1 MNPSVENSCATTSS
15 STLSL
20 TAKICCPWRNSPSS
34 HILRII
40 ISGLKSE
47 LWFSTTEEPVLFGPV
62 GPFRVAWSAYMTKQ
76 MKTVFIYKSSG
87 TLRAFP
93 FCLIF
98 FHFRTLYD
106 FLHVLYGTV
115 GVTASSNTLMKKML
129 TTLQFDKRWERKI
142 TTNCKENER
151 STCKKV
157 GICICIFCEMTFLS
171 WGLRTT

>member
-1 MNPSVENSCATTSS
+1 MFTICSQLPSPPTGKGTTHPTNSVLLPGTWWENRDLVTKPHKGKGGMNPSVENSCATTSS

-20 TAKICCPWRNSPSS
+20 TAKICCPWRNSLSS

-47 LWFSTTEEPVLFGPV
+47 LWFSTSEEPVLFGPV

-98 FHFRTLYD
+98 FHFRTL
-106 FLHVLYGTV
+106 
-115 GVTASSNTLMKKML
+115 
-129 TTLQFDKRWERKI
+129 
-142 TTNCKENER
+142 
-151 STCKKV
+151 
-157 GICICIFCEMTFLS
+157 
-171 WGLRTT
+171 